1 MSHPGTQNSKPA
13 TDSLKVGRLKTG
25 YLVLAALNTLA
36 NCYFFNYLVFY
47 LRDRFG
53 FGNRGN
59 LWVSALYGFIYIF
72 SAWQC
77 GKFAQRRGYLT
88 SLKLGFSGLM
98 ALMLVGGFL
107 GSAAGVICIVAAY
120 SIALLFTWPALEALV
135 SENETHS
142 GVQHMVGI
150 YNCTWSAAAAVA
162 YFTGGPLYDR
172 MGRGAIF
179 WLPAGLFLVQL
190 ILLHWLSFRRMTVMP
205 ATPDPE
211 GQQPP
216 PELAAGRRTVNPHGF
231 LKMAWLANPFAYVA
245 MNTLLAVMPGIAQ
258 KLDLSPTRVGLY
270 CSIWF
275 FARFAAFAFL
285 WKWTGWHYRFRWL
298 FSAFVAL
305 IICFMFLLLAR
316 ELWVFVLAQI
326 FFGLSAG
333 LIYYSSLFYSM
344 DLGEASAEHGGLHE
358 AAIGAGICAGPAV
371 GAVSLQFLPHHP
383 NAGTFAVTGLLVFG
397 LGGLLFL
404 WRTQQTRMRTMN

>member
-1 MSHPGTQNSKPA
+1 MTQ
-13 TDSLKVGRLKTG
+13 RQLKTG
-25 YLVLAALNTLA
+25 YFVLAALNTLA

-47 LRDRFG
+47 LRDQFG
-53 FGNRGN
+53 FGNREN
-59 LWVSALYGFIYIF
+59 LWVSAVYGLIYIF

-77 GKFAQRRGYLT
+77 GRFAQRRGALT
-88 SLKLGFSGLM
+88 SLKVGFSGLM
-98 ALMLVGGFL
+98 TLMLIGGFL
-107 GSAAGVICIVAAY
+107 RSAPGVICILAAY
-120 SIALLFTWPALEALV
+120 SVMLLFTWPALEALV
-135 SENETHS
+135 SENETKS
-142 GVQHMVGI
+142 GVQHMVGV

-179 WLPAGLFLVQL
+179 WIPAGSFLVQL
-190 ILLHWLSFRRMTVMP
+190 ILLHWLSRRRRAVLP
-205 ATPDPE
+205 AAPDF
-211 GQQPP
+211 GDPP
-216 PELAAGRRTVNPHGF
+216 PIDATEPGRQKANRSGF

-245 MNTLLAVMPGIAQ
+245 MNTLLAVMPGIAR
-258 KLDLSPTRVGLY
+258 KLDLSATQVGLY

-298 FSAFVAL
+298 FSAFLAL
-305 IICFMFLLLAR
+305 IISFAFLLLAR
-316 ELWVFVLAQI
+316 QLWIFALAQV

-344 DLGEASAEHGGLHE
+344 DLGDASAAHGGLHE

-371 GAVSLQFLPHHP
+371 GAASLQFLPQHP
-383 NAGTFAVTGLLVFG
+383 NAGAFAVTGLLVLG

-404 WRTQQTRMRTMN
+404 RRTRPSPPAMQPLA

>member
-1 MSHPGTQNSKPA
+1 MTQ
-13 TDSLKVGRLKTG
+13 RQLKTG
-25 YLVLAALNTLA
+25 YFVLAALNTLA

-53 FGNRGN
+53 FGNREN
-59 LWVSALYGFIYIF
+59 LWASALYGLIYIF

-88 SLKLGFSGLM
+88 SLKVGFSGLM
-98 ALMLVGGFL
+98 MLMLIGGFL
-107 GSAAGVICIVAAY
+107 DSAPGVICILAAY
-120 SIALLFTWPALEALV
+120 SVMLLFTWPALEALV
-135 SENETHS
+135 SENESKS
-142 GVQHMVGI
+142 GVQHMVGV

-172 MGRGAIF
+172 LGRGAIF
-179 WLPAGLFLVQL
+179 WLPAGFFLVQF
-190 ILLHWLSFRRMTVMP
+190 ILLHWLSQRRGTVMAP
-205 ATPDPE
+205 APDPGDPLPFAE
-211 GQQPP
+211 
-216 PELAAGRRTVNPHGF
+216 PEAGRRTVNPHGF

-245 MNTLLAVMPGIAQ
+245 MNTLLAVMPGIAR
-258 KLDLSPTRVGLY
+258 KLDLSATQVGLY

-275 FARFAAFAFL
+275 FARFAAFAIL

-298 FSAFVAL
+298 FSAFLAL
-305 IICFMFLLLAR
+305 IISFTFLLLAR
-316 ELWVFVLAQI
+316 QLWMFALAQV
-326 FFGLSAG
+326 FFGFSAG

-371 GAVSLQFLPHHP
+371 GAASLQFLPHQS
-383 NAGTFAVTGLLVFG
+383 NSGAFAVSGLLLLG
-397 LGGLLFL
+397 LGGLLL
-404 WRTQQTRMRTMN
+404 IWRSQRAR